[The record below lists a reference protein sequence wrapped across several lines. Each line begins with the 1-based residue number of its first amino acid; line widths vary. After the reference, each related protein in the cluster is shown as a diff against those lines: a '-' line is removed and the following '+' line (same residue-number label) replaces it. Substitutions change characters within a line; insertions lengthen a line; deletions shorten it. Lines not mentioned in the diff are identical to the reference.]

1 MRRKIRMGMVGGG
14 PGAFIGNVHRMAA
27 ALDGCIELVC
37 GAFSSDPQ
45 KSLEAGRNLF
55 LPEERCYPDF
65 QTMIQR
71 EASLPL
77 GERMDFVAIVT
88 PNHMHF
94 APAKMA
100 LEHGFHVV
108 CDKPLCFSMEQAYE
122 LVALVERTKLI
133 FAVTHNYSAYP
144 MVKEARVR
152 IQSGALGAI
161 RKVLVTYPQGWLST
175 FLEAE
180 DNKQA
185 SWRTDPNRSGKAG
198 AIGDIGTHAEN
209 LVSYITGLHIES
221 LCADISTLV
230 AGRQLDDDGS
240 ILLRFSNGA
249 RGVLTASQICA
260 GEENN
265 LRIQIYGEK
274 GALEWHQME
283 PNTLLCRHL
292 DRPTEI
298 VRTGTGGLSMEAQ
311 VHTRLPGGHPEGYL
325 EAFANIY
332 RNVAMAIDSVLHG
345 TPFDAEVYDFP
356 SVYDGL
362 AGMQFIDKAIE
373 SGKSDKKWLSFS

>member
-1 MRRKIRMGMVGGG
+1 MGMVGGG